1 MTYNEIMDNEAMN
14 EHALQVAEGCWASL
28 LQGFVPF
35 GRLVTPSAPVDP
47 VVEIGLP
54 GARPQRDTSMI
65 SAYYLSF
72 YE

>member
-1 MTYNEIMDNEAMN
+1 MFISIPDTLEPKEYFP
-14 EHALQVAEGCWASL
+14 CWAKL
-28 LQGFVPF
+28 LRGLFPF
-35 GRLVTPSAPVDP
+35 GSLVTPSAPVDP

-54 GARPQRDTSMI
+54 GSRPQRDTSMI

>member
-1 MTYNEIMDNEAMN
+1 MKDDRESQENIPSKW
-14 EHALQVAEGCWASL
+14 WAKL
-28 LQGFVPF
+28 LRGLFPF

-47 VVEIGLP
+47 VIEIGLP
-54 GARPQRDTSMI
+54 GSRPQKDTSMI